1 MASPDL
7 RLKEIV
13 DKVQEITGVSV
24 DISTICRL
32 LAQHGLTRKK
42 TAACCSPKDNGA

>member
-7 RLKEIV
+7 HLKEIV

-42 TAACCSPKDNGA
+42 LHVDTNFEHLT